1 MKAYY
6 VFYIILLLSGRYTIK
21 IDNLNELNTPTL
33 ILDKKILE
41 KNCYKARKKC
51 SELKTIL
58 RPHVKTPKSIEVAK
72 IALGKDIGPIT
83 VSTLEEAEYFASS
96 GFKDITY
103 AVCIIPSK
111 LNRLNYIQL
120 KYNCIIRMVIDSVF
134 VAKEIVNYSK
144 LHHTNFEILIEIDCG
159 EGRSGLNYQDKKI
172 EEISKL
178 FNLNIFTK
186 LLGVLAH
193 AGHSYS
199 TKNKNEIISISKIER
214 EEALASLKNFV
225 NSKNQYPVIS
235 IGSTPTI
242 FYAQDLKGITEVR
255 AGIYMFWDL
264 AQASRGICK
273 IEDIA
278 LTVLASVIGHNQQKG
293 KILIDAGALALSK
306 DLSANKFMPEVGY
319 GLVCDPHNVVPYNG
333 LNISEVHQEHGSIN
347 IDNKRW
353 FDELPIGSLVRIL
366 PNHACLT
373 CAAYNKYNIL
383 EKGRIADIWS
393 RTNGW

>member
-1 MKAYY
+1 MK
-6 VFYIILLLSGRYTIK
+6 IN
-21 IDNLNELNTPTL
+21 NLNELNTPCL
-33 ILDKKILE
+33 ILDKNLLE
-41 KNCYKARKKC
+41 KNCHKARVKC
-51 SELKTIL
+51 SELNTIL

-103 AVCIIPSK
+103 AVCIIPAK
-111 LNRLNYIQL
+111 LKRLNYIQL
-120 KYNCIIRMVIDSVF
+120 KYDSVIRIVIDSVI
-134 VAKEIVNYSK
+134 VAKQIVDYSK
-144 LHHTNFEILIEIDCG
+144 LHSANFEILIEIDCG
-159 EGRSGLNYQDKKI
+159 EGRSGLGYQDEKI
-172 EEISKL
+172 RKISKV
-178 FNLNIFTK
+178 FVTNHNTK

-199 TKNKNEIISISKIER
+199 TKNKKQISSISNIER
-214 EEALASLKNFV
+214 EQALASLKYFV
-225 NSKNQYPVIS
+225 NSKNNSPIIS
-235 IGSTPTI
+235 IGSTPTM
-242 FYAQDLKGITEVR
+242 FYAEHLKGITEVR

-264 AQASRGICK
+264 AQASRGICE

-306 DLSANKFMPEVGY
+306 DISANKFMPKAGY
-319 GLVCDPHNVVPYNG
+319 GLVCDPNTSIPFKG
-333 LNISEVHQEHGSIN
+333 LNISEVHQEHGSIK
-347 IDNKRW
+347 IDDTNW
-353 FDELPIGSLVRIL
+353 FDKLPIGSLVRIL

-373 CAAYNKYNIL
+373 CAAYSNYNIL
-383 EKGRIADIWS
+383 ENGSIVDNWS